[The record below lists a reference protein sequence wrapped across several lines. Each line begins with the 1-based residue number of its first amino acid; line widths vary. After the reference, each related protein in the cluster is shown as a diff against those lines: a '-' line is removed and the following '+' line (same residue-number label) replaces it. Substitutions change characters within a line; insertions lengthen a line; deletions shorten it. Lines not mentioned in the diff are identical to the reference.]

1 MVNDEQTITS
11 ASRSERQTDNNH
23 QFDSR
28 SRTSQQH
35 KQLRKRALKIVN
47 YYTLLSS
54 GLGLIPTPFL
64 YQIAVGGL
72 LSKMLYDLS
81 ELYGTSL
88 TKQKN
93 KAIIASVLGGA
104 HSEWITAYL
113 GNNVEKVLP
122 GIVAIGNTI
131 TRPVVAVGITY
142 SIGRL
147 FVKHFDTGA
156 WLRETPAPNA
166 FLLPNQ

>member
-1 MVNDEQTITS
+1 MVNDNQTITS
-11 ASRSERQTDNNH
+11 ASRSERQADNNH

-54 GLGLIPTPFL
+54 GLGLIPTPLL

-93 KAIIASVLGGA
+93 KAIIASILGGG
-104 HSEWITAYL
+104 HSEWITVYTERQYPENLARYSRNRQYNCPSGRCSRYYL
-113 GNNVEKVLP
+113 
-122 GIVAIGNTI
+122 
-131 TRPVVAVGITY
+131 RY
-142 SIGRL
+142 
-147 FVKHFDTGA
+147 
-156 WLRETPAPNA
+156 W
-166 FLLPNQ
+166 

>member
-1 MVNDEQTITS
+1 MVNDNQNITS
-11 ASRSERQTDNNH
+11 ASRSERQADNNH

-54 GLGLIPTPFL
+54 GLGLIPTPLL

-93 KAIIASVLGGA
+93 KAIIASILGGG
-104 HSEWITAYL
+104 HSEWITVYMRD
-113 GNNVEKVLP
+113 NIQKILP
-122 GIVAIGNTI
+122 GIVVIGNTI
-131 TRPVVAVGITY
+131 ARPVVAAGITY
-142 SIGRL
+142 AIGRL